1 MKNLCVCN
9 EKECLM
15 KAAAVAGAILT
26 VAVVTWGIIKHC
38 KNKKE
43 QQEPM
48 VEEKDIIEEQLVD

>member
-1 MKNLCVCN
+1 
-9 EKECLM
+9 M

-26 VAVVTWGIIKHC
+26 VAVVTWGIVKHC

-48 VEEKDIIEEQLVD
+48 VNEKDVIEEQLVD